1 MSAKP
6 KVLLFDLGGVVIDID
21 FAKVFA
27 VWAKHA
33 GCDIAHIRSRFRLD
47 DPYKAHETGRITGAE
62 FFASLRA
69 SLEIDLTDDQFLEGW
84 NAIFVGEIQG
94 MARLLK
100 SAAQHFPLY
109 AFSNT
114 NEIHRQYM
122 VSSFAPIL
130 GNFGKIYI
138 SSEMGLRKPDP
149 AAFLYVAK
157 DLGMSPGNILFFDDT
172 RENVKAALACG
183 LDAVWVRT
191 LKDVID
197 ARIT

>member
-27 VWAKHA
+27 VWAKYA
-33 GCDIAHIRSRFRLD
+33 SCDIAHIRSRFRMD
-47 DPYKAHETGRITGAE
+47 DRYKAHETGQINGSE
-62 FFASLRA
+62 FFAGLRT

-84 NAIFVGEIQG
+84 NAIFVGEVQG

-100 SAAQHFPLY
+100 SAAHHFPLF

-114 NEIHRQYM
+114 NEIHRQKM
-122 VSSFAPIL
+122 FSTFAPIL
-130 GNFGKIYI
+130 GNFGKIFI
-138 SSEMGLRKPDP
+138 SSDIGLRKPDP

-157 DLGMSPGNILFFDDT
+157 DLGLPPSNILFFDDT
-172 RENVKAALACG
+172 QENVKGAQACG
-183 LDAVWVRT
+183 LDAVWVRS